1 LLPKVLPVLVAL
13 RAAGLKVL
21 MNAGTRD
28 GLGSFKSQFRRADAS
43 GAAFALIFGADELA
57 AGQVGVKPL
66 RGDGQQFTRPLDQPA
81 SWAGQL
87 RTP

>member
-1 LLPKVLPVLVAL
+1 MH
-13 RAAGLKVL
+13 AA
-21 MNAGTRD
+21 TRD
-28 GLGSFKSQFRRADAS
+28 GLGSLKAQFRRADAS
-43 GAAFALIFGADELA
+43 GAAFALIFGPDEVS

-66 RGDGQQFTRPLDQPA
+66 RGDGSQFTRPLDQPA